1 MDQTVSTAMM
11 KIKVNHNLVV
21 DLEALNYN
29 PSIRPLI
36 EYLRYSPFMK
46 ALMMYEKVPLS
57 QLSHVYSTAI
67 YHINLDVVNF
77 EFQVHKTS
85 ISKANFCEVLG
96 LSTSSKFIHPNS
108 ITISRLILMFHK
120 IGYNSDLSLLSKLKK
135 HVLPPVWNAL
145 FTILFKCL
153 LERITGSDG
162 ASMIFYSLM
171 YELFSR
177 ENVDYGTITWS

>member
-57 QLSHVYSTAI
+57 
-67 YHINLDVVNF
+67 
-77 EFQVHKTS
+77 
-85 ISKANFCEVLG
+85 
-96 LSTSSKFIHPNS
+96 
-108 ITISRLILMFHK
+108 
-120 IGYNSDLSLLSKLKK
+120 
-135 HVLPPVWNAL
+135 
-145 FTILFKCL
+145 
-153 LERITGSDG
+153 
-162 ASMIFYSLM
+162 
-171 YELFSR
+171 
-177 ENVDYGTITWS
+177 